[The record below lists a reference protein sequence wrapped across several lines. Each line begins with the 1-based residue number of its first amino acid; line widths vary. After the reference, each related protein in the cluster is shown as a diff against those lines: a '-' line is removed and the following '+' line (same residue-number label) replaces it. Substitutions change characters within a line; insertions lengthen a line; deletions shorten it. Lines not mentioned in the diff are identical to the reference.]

1 MIDSL
6 KAAFR
11 NNRNSLIVQTV
22 DYAAHH
28 GYQQWHRA
36 IDDELR
42 KFIIL
47 NAPTPTKEELIN
59 KLVEVYTPLVER
71 FPTVLEIINKIQ

>member
-36 IDDELR
+36 VDEELI
-42 KFIIL
+42 KFV
-47 NAPTPTKEELIN
+47 TSYSPTKEELIN
-59 KLVEVYTPLVER
+59 KLVELYTPLVER